1 VAISDPADRAVDDS
15 APETI
20 PAEVKHPIA
29 FRGPYADG
37 PPPAALEVDAPPL
50 TAFGLREVRH
60 MAEIY
65 LVFLLVLIRTLARV
79 VIKRGRS
86 WPTELSEG
94 LVQAFELLGPTFV
107 KLGQLIASSPGLFP
121 RPLADACLRFLD
133 EVPPFPAETA
143 RRIVCEDLGR
153 PVHQIFRSF
162 DDTPLSAASIAQ
174 VHACVLLD
182 GRQAVVKVQRPDITL
197 RMNRDLR
204 IMYRIAK
211 LLMRTK
217 AGRLANTQGVIEDLH
232 AVTNQ
237 ELNSALEAYRQSKFR
252 ENIPAFGDNKWVTA
266 PEVYWD
272 YCGPRVV
279 AMERMYGT
287 PLDDFQEVER
297 RGIDGELMLRRG
309 VKVWMEAAL
318 RHGPFHGD
326 VHAGN
331 LWLLEDDRAAY
342 LDFGIMGDLPV
353 EYREALSDAI
363 FTVMIDNDF
372 TRIVRAWKRL
382 GIVPESIGADEV
394 IAEQVKLVMEP
405 LLNLTIGQVSLGEL
419 MKQQLEMAEQFG
431 AQSPKELALV
441 TKQLMYFERYAKVLA
456 PDYVMIRDIFL
467 VQNLFPEA
475 VAKKAAEDGI
485 TLPDA

>member
-1 VAISDPADRAVDDS
+1 MPV
-15 APETI
+15 
-20 PAEVKHPIA
+20 EVRHPIA
-29 FRGPYADG
+29 FQGPYSGGA
-37 PPPAALEVDAPPL
+37 PPSALVVDAPPL
-50 TAFGLREVRH
+50 TAFGVREIRH
-60 MAEIY
+60 MAGIA
-65 LVFLLVLIRTLARV
+65 LVFLLVLLRTLVRLGAR
-79 VIKRGRS
+79 RGRS
-86 WPTELSEG
+86 WATELSEG

-133 EVPPFPAETA
+133 EVPPFPSETA
-143 RRIVCEDLGR
+143 RRIVSEDLGR
-153 PVHQIFRSF
+153 PVSQIFRSF

-182 GRQAVVKVQRPDITL
+182 GRQAVVKVQRPDIRL

-217 AGRLANTQGVIEDLH
+217 PGRLANTQGVIEDLH

-237 ELNSALEAYRQSKFR
+237 ELNSALEAHRQSKFR
-252 ENIPAFGDNKWVTA
+252 DNIPAFDDNNWVTA

-287 PLDDFQEVER
+287 PLDDFRELER

-318 RHGPFHGD
+318 QHGPFHGD

-342 LDFGIMGDLPV
+342 LDFGIMGELPI

-363 FTVMIDNDF
+363 YTVMIDNDY

-382 GIVPESIGADEV
+382 GIVPESVGPDDVVA
-394 IAEQVKLVMEP
+394 AQVRLAMEP
-405 LLNLTIGQVSLGEL
+405 LFDLTIGEVSLGAL

-456 PDYVMIRDIFL
+456 PEYRMIRDIFL

-475 VAKKAAEDGI
+475 VAAKA
-485 TLPDA
+485 

>member
-1 VAISDPADRAVDDS
+1 MV
-15 APETI
+15 
-20 PAEVKHPIA
+20 
-29 FRGPYADG
+29 
-37 PPPAALEVDAPPL
+37 
-50 TAFGLREVRH
+50 
-60 MAEIY
+60 EIY

-79 VIKRGRS
+79 VVTRGRS
-86 WPTELSEG
+86 WATELSEG
-94 LVQAFELLGPTFV
+94 LVRAFELLGPTFV

-153 PVHQIFRSF
+153 PVGQIFRSF

-182 GRQAVVKVQRPDITL
+182 GREAVVKVQRPDIRL

-237 ELNSALEAYRQSKFR
+237 ELNSAVEAYRQAKFR
-252 ENIPAFGDNKWVTA
+252 DNIPAFGDNKWVTA

-272 YCGPRVV
+272 YCGPRVIC
-279 AMERMYGT
+279 MERMYGT

-318 RHGPFHGD
+318 SHGPFHGD

-342 LDFGIMGDLPV
+342 LDFGIMGDLPE
-353 EYREALSDAI
+353 EYRGAMRDAI
-363 FTVMIDNDF
+363 YTVMIDNDF

-475 VAKKAAEDGI
+475 VANKAAEEGI

>member
-1 VAISDPADRAVDDS
+1 MAINEPADAVDG
-15 APETI
+15 
-20 PAEVKHPIA
+20 EVPHPVP
-29 FRGPYADG
+29 FRGPYAGG
-37 PPPAALEVDAPPL
+37 PPASALEVDAPSL
-50 TAFGLREVRH
+50 TAFGLREIRH
-60 MAEIY
+60 MVEIA
-65 LVFLLVLIRTLARV
+65 LVLVLVLIRTLGRV
-79 VIKRGRS
+79 AVRRGRS
-86 WPTELSEG
+86 WATELSEG
-94 LVQAFELLGPTFV
+94 LARAFELLGPTFV

-133 EVPPFPAETA
+133 EVPPFAAETA

-162 DDTPLSAASIAQ
+162 DDVPLSAASIAQ
-174 VHACVLLD
+174 VHACVLAD
-182 GRQAVVKVQRPDITL
+182 GRQAVLKVQRPDIKL

-211 LLMRTK
+211 LLMHTR

-237 ELNSALEAYRQSKFR
+237 ELNSALEAHRQSQFR
-252 ENIPAFGDNKWVTA
+252 DNIPAFGDNKWVTA

-272 YCGPRVV
+272 FCGPRTI
-279 AMERMYGT
+279 AMERMFGT
-287 PLDDFQEVER
+287 PLDDFAEVER

-342 LDFGIMGDLPV
+342 LDFGIMGDLPP
-353 EYREALSDAI
+353 EYREALSDAVY
-363 FTVMIDNDF
+363 TVMIDNDF

-382 GIVPESIGADEV
+382 GIVPESIGPDDLV
-394 IAEQVKLVMEP
+394 AEQVRLVMEP

-419 MKQQLEMAEQFG
+419 MKQQLDMAGQFG

-467 VQNLFPEA
+467 VQNLFPDA
-475 VAKKAAEDGI
+475 VAQKAAAEGL
-485 TLPDA
+485 TLPAA

>member
-1 VAISDPADRAVDDS
+1 VAIPDPGQMPD
-15 APETI
+15 ETI
-20 PAEVKHPIA
+20 VGEVKHPIA
-29 FRGPYADG
+29 FRGPYAEG
-37 PPPAALEVDAPPL
+37 PPPAALEVDAPSL
-50 TAFGLREVRH
+50 TTFGLREIRH
-60 MAEIY
+60 MVEIA
-65 LVFLLVLIRTLARV
+65 LVFLLVVIRTLARV

-86 WPTELSEG
+86 WATELSEG
-94 LVQAFELLGPTFV
+94 LVQAFDLLGPTFV

-133 EVPPFPAETA
+133 EVPPFPVETA

-153 PVHQIFRSF
+153 PVGQIFRSF

-182 GRQAVVKVQRPDITL
+182 GRNAVVKVQRPDIRL

-237 ELNSALEAYRQSKFR
+237 ELNSALEAYRQAKFR
-252 ENIPAFGDNKWVTA
+252 DNIPAFGDNKWVTA

-279 AMERMYGT
+279 AMERMFGT
-287 PLDDFQEVER
+287 PLDDFHEVER

-353 EYREALSDAI
+353 EYREALSDAVY
-363 FTVMIDNDF
+363 TVMIDNDF

-382 GIVPESIGADEV
+382 GIVPESIGSDEV
-394 IAEQVKLVMEP
+394 VAEQVKMVMEP

-419 MKQQLEMAEQFG
+419 MKQQLEMADQFG

>member
-1 VAISDPADRAVDDS
+1 VAIPDPGQMPD
-15 APETI
+15 ETI
-20 PAEVKHPIA
+20 VGEVKHPIA
-29 FRGPYADG
+29 FRGPYAEG
-37 PPPAALEVDAPPL
+37 PPPAALEVDAPSL
-50 TAFGLREVRH
+50 TTFGLREIRH
-60 MAEIY
+60 MVEIA
-65 LVFLLVLIRTLARV
+65 LVFLLVVIRTLARV

-86 WPTELSEG
+86 WATELSEG
-94 LVQAFELLGPTFV
+94 LVQAFDLLGPTFV

-133 EVPPFPAETA
+133 EVPPFPVETA

-153 PVHQIFRSF
+153 PVGQIFRSF

-182 GRQAVVKVQRPDITL
+182 GRNAVVKVQRPDIRL

-237 ELNSALEAYRQSKFR
+237 ELNSALEAYRQAKFR
-252 ENIPAFGDNKWVTA
+252 DNIPAFGDNKWVTA

-279 AMERMYGT
+279 AMERMFGT
-287 PLDDFQEVER
+287 PLDDFHEVER

-353 EYREALSDAI
+353 EYREALSDAVY
-363 FTVMIDNDF
+363 TVMIDNDF

-382 GIVPESIGADEV
+382 GIVPESIGSDEV
-394 IAEQVKLVMEP
+394 VAEQVKMVMEP

-419 MKQQLEMAEQFG
+419 MKQRLEMADQFG

>member
-1 VAISDPADRAVDDS
+1 VAISDPADAVGDNS

-37 PPPAALEVDAPPL
+37 PPASALEVDAPSL

-60 MAEIY
+60 MVEIY
-65 LVFLLVLIRTLARV
+65 LVFLLVLIRTLGRV
-79 VIKRGRS
+79 VVTRGRS
-86 WPTELSEG
+86 WATELSEG
-94 LVQAFELLGPTFV
+94 LVRAFELLGPTFV

-133 EVPPFPAETA
+133 EVPPFPTEIA
-143 RRIVCEDLGR
+143 RRIVAEDLGR
-153 PVHQIFRSF
+153 PVGQIFRSF

-182 GRQAVVKVQRPDITL
+182 GREAVVKVQRPDIRL

-237 ELNSALEAYRQSKFR
+237 ELNSALEAHRQSKFR
-252 ENIPAFGDNKWVTA
+252 DNIPAFGDNKWVTA

-363 FTVMIDNDF
+363 YTVMIDNDF

-382 GIVPESIGADEV
+382 GIVPESIGSDEV

-405 LLNLTIGQVSLGEL
+405 MLGLTIGQVSLGEM
-419 MKQQLEMAEQFG
+419 MKQQLDMAEQFG
-431 AQSPKELALV
+431 AQSPKELVLV

-456 PDYVMIRDIFL
+456 PDYLMIRDIFL
-467 VQNLFPEA
+467 VQNLFPDA
-475 VAKKAAEDGI
+475 VAEKAAEEGI
-485 TLPDA
+485 TLPEA

>member
-1 VAISDPADRAVDDS
+1 VAIPDPSNPTPA
-15 APETI
+15 ETSVG
-20 PAEVKHPIA
+20 EVKHPIT
-29 FRGPYADG
+29 FHGPFAAG
-37 PPPAALEVDAPPL
+37 PPPEALEVHAPSL
-50 TAFGLREVRH
+50 TSFGLREVRH
-60 MAEIY
+60 MVEIA
-65 LVFLLVLIRTLARV
+65 LVFVLVLGRTVVRLALR
-79 VIKRGRS
+79 RGKS
-86 WPTELSEG
+86 WATELSEG
-94 LVQAFELLGPTFV
+94 LVHAFELLGPTFV

-133 EVPPFPAETA
+133 EVPPFPVETA
-143 RRIVCEDLGR
+143 RRIVAEDLGR
-153 PVHQIFRSF
+153 PVAQIFREF

-182 GRQAVVKVQRPDITL
+182 GRQAVLKVQRPDITQ

-217 AGRLANTQGVIEDLH
+217 QGRLANTQGVIEDLH

-237 ELNSALEAYRQSKFR
+237 ELNSALEASRQARFR

-266 PEVYWD
+266 PDVYWD
-272 YCGPRVV
+272 YCGPRVI

-287 PLDDFQEVER
+287 PLDNFQEVER

-342 LDFGIMGDLPV
+342 LDFGIMGELPQ
-353 EYREALSDAI
+353 EFREALGDAI
-363 FTVMIDNDF
+363 YTVMIDNDYS
-372 TRIVRAWKRL
+372 RIVRAWKRL
-382 GIVPESIGADEV
+382 GIVPESIGPDEV
-394 IAEQVKLVMEP
+394 IAEQVKMAMEP
-405 LLNLTIGQVSLGEL
+405 LFNLTLGEVSLGAL

-456 PDYVMIRDIFL
+456 PDYRMIRDIFL

-475 VAKKAAEDGI
+475 VAKKAAEEGI
-485 TLPDA
+485 TLPEA

>member
-1 VAISDPADRAVDDS
+1 VAISEPTDNGS
-15 APETI
+15 SSETI
-20 PAEVKHPIA
+20 PAEVKHPIT
-29 FRGPYADG
+29 FHGPFAGG
-37 PPPAALEVDAPPL
+37 PPPDALRVDAPSL
-50 TAFGLREVRH
+50 TSFGLREVSH
-60 MAEIY
+60 MVEIA
-65 LVFLLVLIRTLARV
+65 LVFIVVLGRTLVRV
-79 VIKRGRS
+79 AVRRGKS
-86 WPTELSEG
+86 WATELSEG

-133 EVPPFPAETA
+133 EVPPFPVETA
-143 RRIVCEDLGR
+143 RRIVAEDLGR
-153 PVHQIFRSF
+153 PVGQIFRRF

-182 GRQAVVKVQRPDITL
+182 GRQAVLKVQRPDITQ

-217 AGRLANTQGVIEDLH
+217 QGRLANTQGVIEDLH

-237 ELNSALEAYRQSKFR
+237 ELNSALEAHRQSKFR
-252 ENIPAFGDNKWVTA
+252 DNIPAFGDNTWVTA

-272 YCGPRVV
+272 YCGPRVI

-287 PLDDFQEVER
+287 PLDDFAEVER

-342 LDFGIMGDLPV
+342 LDFGIMGELPQ
-353 EYREALSDAI
+353 EYREALGDAI
-363 FTVMIDNDF
+363 YTVMIDNDYS
-372 TRIVRAWKRL
+372 RIVRAWKRL
-382 GIVPESIGADEV
+382 GIVPDSIGPDEL
-394 IAEQVKLVMEP
+394 IAEQVKLAMEP
-405 LLNLTIGQVSLGEL
+405 LFNLTLGEVSLGAM

-456 PDYVMIRDIFL
+456 PDYRMIRDIFL
-467 VQNLFPEA
+467 VQNLFPDA
-475 VAKKAAEDGI
+475 VAKKAADDGI

>member
-1 VAISDPADRAVDDS
+1 VAIPDPASADDT
-15 APETI
+15 ADTI
-20 PAEVKHPIA
+20 PAEVKHPIG
-29 FRGPYADG
+29 FHGPYAGG
-37 PPPAALEVDAPPL
+37 PPPSALEVDAPSL
-50 TAFGLREVRH
+50 TAFGFREIRH
-60 MAEIY
+60 MVEIW
-65 LVFLLVLIRTLARV
+65 LVFALVLIRTLARV
-79 VIKRGRS
+79 VIRRGKS
-86 WPTELSEG
+86 WATELSEG
-94 LVQAFELLGPTFV
+94 LVQAFVLLGPTFV

-182 GRQAVVKVQRPDITL
+182 GRPAVLKVQRPDIRL

-217 AGRLANTQGVIEDLH
+217 AGHMANTQGVIEDLH

-237 ELNSALEAYRQSKFR
+237 ELNSALEAFRQSKFR
-252 ENIPAFGDNKWVTA
+252 DNIPAFGDNKWVTA

-363 FTVMIDNDF
+363 YTVMIDNDF

-382 GIVPESIGADEV
+382 GIVPESIGSDEV
-394 IAEQVKLVMEP
+394 IAEQVKMVMEP

-456 PDYVMIRDIFL
+456 PDYLMIRDIFL

-475 VAKKAAEDGI
+475 VAKKAAQEGI

>member
-1 VAISDPADRAVDDS
+1 MPD
-15 APETI
+15 ETI
-20 PAEVKHPIA
+20 VGEVKHPIA
-29 FRGPYADG
+29 FRGPYAEG
-37 PPPAALEVDAPPL
+37 PPPAALEVDAPSL
-50 TAFGLREVRH
+50 TTFGLREIRH
-60 MAEIY
+60 MVEIA
-65 LVFLLVLIRTLARV
+65 LVFLLVVIRTLARV

-86 WPTELSEG
+86 WATELSEG
-94 LVQAFELLGPTFV
+94 LVQAFDLLGPTFV

-133 EVPPFPAETA
+133 EVPPFPVETA

-153 PVHQIFRSF
+153 PVGQIFRSF

-182 GRQAVVKVQRPDITL
+182 GRNAVVKVQRPDIRL

-237 ELNSALEAYRQSKFR
+237 ELNSALEAYRQAKFR
-252 ENIPAFGDNKWVTA
+252 DNIPAFGDNKWVTA

-279 AMERMYGT
+279 AMERMFGT
-287 PLDDFQEVER
+287 PLDDFHEVER

-353 EYREALSDAI
+353 EYREALSDAVY
-363 FTVMIDNDF
+363 TVMIDNDF

-382 GIVPESIGADEV
+382 GIVPESIGSDEV
-394 IAEQVKLVMEP
+394 VAEQVKMVMEP

-419 MKQQLEMAEQFG
+419 MKQQLEMADQFG

>member
-1 VAISDPADRAVDDS
+1 VAISDPADAVEDNS

-20 PAEVKHPIA
+20 PAEVKHPIV

-37 PPPAALEVDAPPL
+37 PPASALEVDAPSL
-50 TAFGLREVRH
+50 TAFGVREVRH
-60 MAEIY
+60 MVEIY
-65 LVFLLVLIRTLARV
+65 LVFLLVLIRTLGRV
-79 VIKRGRS
+79 VVTRGRS
-86 WPTELSEG
+86 WATELSEG
-94 LVQAFELLGPTFV
+94 LVRAFELLGPTFV

-143 RRIVCEDLGR
+143 RRIVAEDLGR
-153 PVHQIFRSF
+153 AVGQIFRSF

-182 GRQAVVKVQRPDITL
+182 GREAVVKVQRPDIRL

-237 ELNSALEAYRQSKFR
+237 ELNSAVEAYRQSKFR
-252 ENIPAFGDNKWVTA
+252 DNIPAFGDNKWVTA

-272 YCGPRVV
+272 YCGPRVIC
-279 AMERMYGT
+279 MERMYGT

-342 LDFGIMGDLPV
+342 LDFGIMGDLPE
-353 EYREALSDAI
+353 EYRGAMRDAI
-363 FTVMIDNDF
+363 YTVMIDNDF

-394 IAEQVKLVMEP
+394 IAEQIKMVMEP
-405 LLNLTIGQVSLGEL
+405 MLGLTIGQVSLGEL
-419 MKQQLEMAEQFG
+419 MKQQLDMAEQFG
-431 AQSPKELALV
+431 AQSPKELVLV

-456 PDYVMIRDIFL
+456 PDYLMIRDIFL

-475 VAKKAAEDGI
+475 VAKKAGEEGI
-485 TLPDA
+485 TLPEA

>member
-1 VAISDPADRAVDDS
+1 V
-15 APETI
+15 
-20 PAEVKHPIA
+20 
-29 FRGPYADG
+29 G
-37 PPPAALEVDAPPL
+37 
-50 TAFGLREVRH
+50 
-60 MAEIY
+60 
-65 LVFLLVLIRTLARV
+65 
-79 VIKRGRS
+79 
-86 WPTELSEG
+86 
-94 LVQAFELLGPTFV
+94 
-107 KLGQLIASSPGLFP
+107 
-121 RPLADACLRFLD
+121 
-133 EVPPFPAETA
+133 
-143 RRIVCEDLGR
+143 
-153 PVHQIFRSF
+153 QIFRSF

-182 GRQAVVKVQRPDITL
+182 GRQAVLKVQRPDITQ

-217 AGRLANTQGVIEDLH
+217 QGHMANTQGVIEDLH

-237 ELNSALEAYRQSKFR
+237 ELNSALEAFRQAKFR
-252 ENIPAFGDNKWVTA
+252 DNIPAFSDNKWVTA

-287 PLDDFQEVER
+287 PLDDFHEVER

-342 LDFGIMGDLPV
+342 LDFGIMGELPV

-363 FTVMIDNDF
+363 YTVMIDNDYS
-372 TRIVRAWKRL
+372 RIVRAWKRL
-382 GIVPESIGADEV
+382 GIVPDSIGPDEV
-394 IAEQVKLVMEP
+394 IAEQVRMAMEP
-405 LLNLTIGQVSLGEL
+405 LFNLTIGEVSLGAL

-456 PDYVMIRDIFL
+456 PEYRMIRDIFL
-467 VQNLFPEA
+467 VQNLFPDA
-475 VAKKAAEDGI
+475 VAKKAAEEGI
-485 TLPDA
+485 TLPEA

>member
-1 VAISDPADRAVDDS
+1 MSISEPADKAVEDNRAK
-15 APETI
+15 TI

-37 PPPAALEVDAPPL
+37 PPPAALEVTAPPL
-50 TAFGLREVRH
+50 TTFGLREIRH
-60 MAEIY
+60 MVEIW
-65 LVFLLVLIRTLARV
+65 LVFVLVLLRTLARV
-79 VIKRGRS
+79 AIHRGRAWAS
-86 WPTELSEG
+86 ELSEG

-153 PVHQIFRSF
+153 PIGQIFRSF

-182 GRQAVVKVQRPDITL
+182 GRPAVLKVQRPDITL

-237 ELNSALEAYRQSKFR
+237 ELNSALEAYRQAKFR

-287 PLDDFQEVER
+287 PLDNFQEVER

-331 LWLLEDDRAAY
+331 LWLLQDDRAAY

-353 EYREALSDAI
+353 EYRDALSDAMY
-363 FTVMIDNDF
+363 TMMIDNDF
-372 TRIVRAWKRL
+372 TRVVRAWKRL

-394 IAEQVKLVMEP
+394 IAEQIKMVMEP
-405 LLNLTIGQVSLGEL
+405 MLSLTIGQVSLGEM

-431 AQSPKELALV
+431 AQSPKELVLV

-475 VAKKAAEDGI
+475 VAKKAAEEGI

>member
-1 VAISDPADRAVDDS
+1 VAIPEPDADR
-15 APETI
+15 TI

-37 PPPAALEVDAPPL
+37 PPPSALAVDAPSL
-50 TAFGLREVRH
+50 TEFGFREIRH
-60 MAEIY
+60 MVEIY
-65 LVFLLVLIRTLARV
+65 LVFVLVLIRTLARV
-79 VIKRGRS
+79 VVTRGRS
-86 WPTELSEG
+86 WATELSEG
-94 LVQAFELLGPTFV
+94 LVRAFELLGPTFV

-143 RRIVCEDLGR
+143 RRIICEDLGR
-153 PVHQIFRSF
+153 PVNQIFRSF
-162 DDTPLSAASIAQ
+162 DDKPLSAASIAQ

-182 GRQAVVKVQRPDITL
+182 GRPAVLKVQRPDIKA

-237 ELNSALEAYRQSKFR
+237 ELNSALEAFRQAKFR
-252 ENIPAFGDNKWVTA
+252 DNIPAFGDNKWVTA

-279 AMERMYGT
+279 CMERMYGT

-318 RHGPFHGD
+318 HHGPFHGD

-353 EYREALSDAI
+353 EYREALSDAMY
-363 FTVMIDNDF
+363 TMMIDNDF

-394 IAEQVKLVMEP
+394 IAEQIKMVMEP
-405 LLNLTIGQVSLGEL
+405 MLSLTIGQVSLGEM
-419 MKQQLEMAEQFG
+419 MKQQLDMAEQFG
-431 AQSPKELALV
+431 AQSPKELVLI

-456 PDYVMIRDIFL
+456 PDYLMIRDIFL

-475 VAKKAAEDGI
+475 VAKKAAEEGI